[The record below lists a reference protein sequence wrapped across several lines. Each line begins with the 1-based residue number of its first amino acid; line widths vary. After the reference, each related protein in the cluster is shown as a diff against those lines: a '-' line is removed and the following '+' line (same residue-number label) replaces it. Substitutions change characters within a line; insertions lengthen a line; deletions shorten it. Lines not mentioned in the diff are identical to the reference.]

1 MFRIAIACLVICLA
15 GCKSGLACE
24 GKTTIFEDSFT
35 DDTGGWEVGSHYSI
49 SNGELNIKFPPD
61 RNGWGITNG
70 TFQAKEADI
79 CIDFEYPKSGL
90 DLVPGLGVS
99 FWEQGIDKG
108 WYIAVLYSDG
118 YLAVS
123 RNVNRQWSTIV
134 NQAVSGVNKG
144 PAGKN
149 WVRVTLRGD
158 KVLVFVNGI
167 KIKEFRAQSP
177 SQEAKFGIMAL
188 RKKNGVDQILT
199 VAHYK
204 VTSVD

>member
-1 MFRIAIACLVICLA
+1 
-15 GCKSGLACE
+15 
-24 GKTTIFEDSFT
+24 
-35 DDTGGWEVGSHYSI
+35 
-49 SNGELNIKFPPD
+49 
-61 RNGWGITNG
+61 
-70 TFQAKEADI
+70 
-79 CIDFEYPKSGL
+79 
-90 DLVPGLGVS
+90 
-99 FWEQGIDKG
+99 
-108 WYIAVLYSDG
+108 
-118 YLAVS
+118 LAVS

-149 WVRVTLRGD
+149 RVRVTLRGD